1 MSLTRNRSLVARLWV
16 VLLVN
21 GAVLSSWA
29 PRIPAVKHLLGL
41 SDSELGLALFG
52 VAATQGGATWG
63 SPSPAAPAGA
73 VPTGIAGVSEC
84 AEATRASGRRAA

>member
-1 MSLTRNRSLVARLWV
+1 MSLARNRSLVARLWV
-16 VLLVN
+16 VFLVN

-29 PRIPAVKHLLGL
+29 PRIPEVKHLLGL
-41 SDSELGLALFG
+41 SDSELGLASFG

-73 VPTGIAGVSEC
+73 VPTEIAGVSEC